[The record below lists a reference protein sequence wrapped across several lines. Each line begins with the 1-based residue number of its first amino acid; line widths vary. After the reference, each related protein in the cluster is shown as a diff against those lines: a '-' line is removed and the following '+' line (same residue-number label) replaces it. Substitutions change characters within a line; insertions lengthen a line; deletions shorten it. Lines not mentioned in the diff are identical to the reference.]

1 MINNLLVI
9 EESLKLI
16 IIRTI
21 KLINII
27 KYKHQNNKDKIYII
41 CNIEALNIIEN
52 QLDEIFSEEQCLKEN
67 INITIITEPLYRGTG
82 SSICISALLDIE
94 NNLNDSGFSG
104 EQSSKENTMNLSK
117 LSGDK
122 ELFSGEQSSKENTM
136 NLSKRSGDKELF
148 SEEGSSKENTMNLSK
163 LSGDKELFY
172 GEQSSKENTMNLS
185 KRSGDNELFSEE
197 GSSKENTDET
207 ISFIL
212 PIDFIF
218 DENEFILCCIKGIE
232 YINNNIVTI
241 GIKDKSSLYYE
252 YGYIKMKNNELK
264 IDYIGDFIKNLEC
277 MKTYEYDSLDE
288 YLLNSG
294 IYIFKNKNV
303 LDCYKKYSKD
313 IYECCN
319 NVLEQ
324 SLYNKIICK
333 DNYKIINLEMKHYYN
348 CRITSFEYSIMEY
361 LIRDIYKNINSVCIK
376 VDYYDKN
383 NQSNNQ

>member
-1 MINNLLVI
+1 
-9 EESLKLI
+9 
-16 IIRTI
+16 
-21 KLINII
+21 
-27 KYKHQNNKDKIYII
+27 
-41 CNIEALNIIEN
+41 
-52 QLDEIFSEEQCLKEN
+52 
-67 INITIITEPLYRGTG
+67 
-82 SSICISALLDIE
+82 
-94 NNLNDSGFSG
+94 
-104 EQSSKENTMNLSK
+104 MNLSK
-117 LSGDK
+117 DLFVDK

-136 NLSKRSGDKELF
+136 NLSKDLSVDKELF
-148 SEEGSSKENTMNLSK
+148 SETIVEENTI
-163 LSGDKELFY
+163 
-172 GEQSSKENTMNLS
+172 NLS
-185 KRSGDNELFSEE
+185 KRSYDKELFSETKVE
-197 GSSKENTDET
+197 ENTYEI

-212 PIDFIF
+212 PINLIF
-218 DENEFILCCIKGIE
+218 NENEFILCCIKGIE

-241 GIKDKSSLYYE
+241 GIKDKSFLYYE

-264 IDYIGDFIKNLEC
+264 IDYIEDFIKNPEY
-277 MKTYEYDSLDE
+277 MKTYEYYSLDE
-288 YLLNSG
+288 YLFNSG

-383 NQSNNQ
+383 NQ

>member
-1 MINNLLVI
+1 MINNLLII

-27 KYKHQNNKDKIYII
+27 KYKHKNDEDKIYII

-52 QLDEIFSEEQCLKEN
+52 KLDEVFSEEQCLKEN
-67 INITIITEPLYRGTG
+67 INITIITEPLYRGNG

-94 NNLNDSGFSG
+94 NNLNDDAFSK
-104 EQSSKENTMNLSK
+104 ERSSKENTINLSK
-117 LSGDK
+117 RSYDK
-122 ELFSGEQSSKENTM
+122 ELFSKTIVEENTI
-136 NLSKRSGDKELF
+136 NLSKRSYDKELF
-148 SEEGSSKENTMNLSK
+148 SKTIVEENTH
-163 LSGDKELFY
+163 EI
-172 GEQSSKENTMNLS
+172 
-185 KRSGDNELFSEE
+185 
-197 GSSKENTDET
+197 

-212 PIDFIF
+212 PINLIF
-218 DENEFILCCIKGIE
+218 NENEFILCCIKGIE

-264 IDYIGDFIKNLEC
+264 IDYIEDFIKNPEY
-277 MKTYEYDSLDE
+277 MKTYEYYSLDE
-288 YLLNSG
+288 YLFNSG

-303 LDCYKKYSKD
+303 LDCYKKYSND

-361 LIRDIYKNINSVCIK
+361 LIRDIYKNINSLCISLNK
-376 VDYYDKN
+376 FQV
-383 NQSNNQ
+383 

>member
-1 MINNLLVI
+1 MNYIILLSMINNLLVV

-27 KYKHQNNKDKIYII
+27 KYKHKNNEDKIYII

-52 QLDEIFSEEQCLKEN
+52 QLDEIFSEEKCLKEN
-67 INITIITEPLYRGTG
+67 INITIITEPLYRGIG
-82 SSICISALLDIE
+82 SSICISSLLDIE
-94 NNLNDSGFSG
+94 NNWNDG
-104 EQSSKENTMNLSK
+104 
-117 LSGDK
+117 
-122 ELFSGEQSSKENTM
+122 
-136 NLSKRSGDKELF
+136 LF
-148 SEEGSSKENTMNLSK
+148 SETILEENTS
-163 LSGDKELFY
+163 
-172 GEQSSKENTMNLS
+172 
-185 KRSGDNELFSEE
+185 
-197 GSSKENTDET
+197 ET

-241 GIKDKSSLYYE
+241 GIKDKSFLYYE

-264 IDYIGDFIKNLEC
+264 IDYIEDFIKNLEY
-277 MKTYEYDSLDE
+277 MKKYEYYSIDE
-288 YLLNSG
+288 YLFNSG

-383 NQSNNQ
+383 NQ